1 MRGQIGTI
9 IAGIILFAIATAIL
23 YVIGMKKKMNEDKRL
38 FEMLL
43 NNGAYRV
50 VKYLKTHGS
59 ITLKGI
65 GYVIKDISAKEFGS
79 SKKAVIKDGRAF
91 QDSLL
96 DYMLKEGYIVAA
108 PGNEK
113 KKRLDK
119 VYVLPEMKNKKEE
132 KDGRIS
138 EFKA

>member
-43 NNGAYRV
+43 NNGTYRV

-119 VYVLPEMKNKKEE
+119 VYVLPEMMDKKEE

>member
-1 MRGQIGTI
+1 MTGQIGTI
-9 IAGIILFAIATAIL
+9 IVGIILFAIATVIL
-23 YVIGMKKKMNEDKRL
+23 YIIGIKKKMNEDKRL

-50 VKYLKTHGS
+50 VKYLKTHES
-59 ITLKGI
+59 ITLNGI

-96 DYMLKEGYIVAA
+96 DYMLKEGYIVGA
-108 PGNEK
+108 PGNEN
-113 KKRLDK
+113 KKRSDK
-119 VYVLPEMKNKKEE
+119 VYVLSEKKEE
-132 KDGRIS
+132 KNGRIS
-138 EFKA
+138 

>member
-1 MRGQIGTI
+1 MTGQIGTI
-9 IAGIILFAIATAIL
+9 IVGIILFAVATAIL
-23 YVIGMKKKMNEDKRL
+23 YIIGMKKKMNEDKRL
-38 FEMLL
+38 FDMLL

-50 VKYLKTHGS
+50 VKYLKTHES

-96 DYMLKEGYIVAA
+96 DYMLKEGYIVGA

-113 KKRLDK
+113 KKRSDK
-119 VYVLPEMKNKKEE
+119 VYVLPYEKEE
-132 KDGRIS
+132 KNGRIS
-138 EFKA
+138 

>member
-1 MRGQIGTI
+1 MTGQIGTI
-9 IAGIILFAIATAIL
+9 IVGIILFAVATAIL
-23 YVIGMKKKMNEDKRL
+23 YIIGMKKKMNEDKRL
-38 FEMLL
+38 FDMLL

-50 VKYLKTHGS
+50 VKYLKTHES

-96 DYMLKEGYIVAA
+96 DYMLKEGYIVGA

-113 KKRLDK
+113 EKRSDK
-119 VYVLPEMKNKKEE
+119 VYVLPYEKEE
-132 KDGRIS
+132 KNGRIS
-138 EFKA
+138 

>member
-43 NNGAYRV
+43 NNGTYRV

-113 KKRLDK
+113 KKRSDK
-119 VYVLPEMKNKKEE
+119 VYVLPYEKEE
-132 KDGRIS
+132 KNGRIS
-138 EFKA
+138 

>member
-43 NNGAYRV
+43 NNGTYRV

-108 PGNEK
+108 PGNAK

-119 VYVLPEMKNKKEE
+119 VYVLPEM
-132 KDGRIS
+132 
-138 EFKA
+138 

>member
-1 MRGQIGTI
+1 MTGQIGTI
-9 IAGIILFAIATAIL
+9 IVGIILFAVATAIL
-23 YVIGMKKKMNEDKRL
+23 YIIGMKKKMNEDKRL
-38 FEMLL
+38 FDMLL

-50 VKYLKTHGS
+50 VKYLKTHES

-65 GYVIKDISAKEFGS
+65 GHVIKDISAKEFGS

-96 DYMLKEGYIVAA
+96 DYMLKEGYIVGA

-113 KKRLDK
+113 KKRSDK
-119 VYVLPEMKNKKEE
+119 VYVLPHEKEE
-132 KDGRIS
+132 KNGRIS
-138 EFKA
+138 

>member
-1 MRGQIGTI
+1 MTGQIGTI
-9 IAGIILFAIATAIL
+9 IVGIILFAIATVIL

-96 DYMLKEGYIVAA
+96 DYMLKERYIVAA

-113 KKRLDK
+113 KKRSDK
-119 VYVLPEMKNKKEE
+119 VYVLPYEKEE
-132 KDGRIS
+132 KNGRIS
-138 EFKA
+138 

>member
-1 MRGQIGTI
+1 MTGQIGTI
-9 IAGIILFAIATAIL
+9 IIGTILFALATAIL
-23 YVIGMKKKMNEDKRL
+23 YVIGMKKKMNEENRL

-50 VKYLKTHGS
+50 VKYLKTHES

-79 SKKAVIKDGRAF
+79 SKKAIIKDGMAF

-96 DYMLKEGYIVAA
+96 DYMLREGYIVSAS
-108 PGNEK
+108 GNENK
-113 KKRLDK
+113 KKADK
-119 VYVLPEMKNKKEE
+119 VYVLPNKKEE
-132 KDGRIS
+132 KDERIS
-138 EFKA
+138 

>member
-1 MRGQIGTI
+1 MTGQRQIGTI
-9 IAGIILFAIATAIL
+9 IIGTILFAIATAIL
-23 YVIGMKKKMNEDKRL
+23 YVIGMKKKMNEEKKL

-50 VKYLKTHGS
+50 VKYLKTHES

-79 SKKAVIKDGRAF
+79 SKKAIIKDGRAF

-96 DYMLKEGYIVAA
+96 DYMLREGYIVSAA
-108 PGNEK
+108 GNEN
-113 KKRLDK
+113 KRKSDK
-119 VYVLPEMKNKKEE
+119 AYVLPAKKEE
-132 KDGRIS
+132 KNEHIS
-138 EFKA
+138 

>member
-1 MRGQIGTI
+1 MTGQIGTI

-43 NNGAYRV
+43 NNGTYRV

-113 KKRLDK
+113 KKRSDK
-119 VYVLPEMKNKKEE
+119 VYVLPYEKEE
-132 KDGRIS
+132 KNGRIS
-138 EFKA
+138 

>member
-1 MRGQIGTI
+1 MTGQIGTI
-9 IAGIILFAIATAIL
+9 IVGIILFAVATAIL
-23 YVIGMKKKMNEDKRL
+23 YIIGMKKKMNEDKRL

-43 NNGAYRV
+43 NNGTYRV

-65 GYVIKDISAKEFGS
+65 GYVIKDISTKEFGS

-119 VYVLPEMKNKKEE
+119 VYVLPEM
-132 KDGRIS
+132 
-138 EFKA
+138 